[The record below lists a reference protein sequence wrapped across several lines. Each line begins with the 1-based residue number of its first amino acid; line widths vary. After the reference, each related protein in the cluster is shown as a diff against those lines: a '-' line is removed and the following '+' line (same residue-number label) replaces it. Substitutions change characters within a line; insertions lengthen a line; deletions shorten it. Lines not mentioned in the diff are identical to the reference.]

1 MEEDNALVVAVAV
14 GFSELVL
21 LPVIGEDTSSIVL
34 DDTTA
39 ADGRPLLSL
48 RLLLPDLVILPVFR
62 LGDTGLVDLFVPG
75 DDLVEGDDDDDDDD
89 DESGAVLL
97 SLLLLGVIFDLTLAL
112 LLLLLLTDGREEA
125 MDRIKSPNK
134 LRDNAAAPEGRR
146 LSDVLLAPIVDRVS
160 RRRKWGEVV
169 DTYVE
174 LVDLSKMIV
183 DWSVIEEA
191 SFMLSDFDTV
201 FELIDGRL
209 VVDFVSSSIS
219 VSTLPPSV
227 VMTGGCGGKLIDAV
241 VDEVVVFTLVACDT
255 LLCFRVL
262 DGPLN

>member
-14 GFSELVL
+14 GFSELLL
-21 LPVIGEDTSSIVL
+21 LPVVELETSSMVL

-89 DESGAVLL
+89 ESGAVLL
-97 SLLLLGVIFDLTLAL
+97 LLLLVVIFDLTLALL

-183 DWSVIEEA
+183 DWPIIEEA
-191 SFMLSDFDTV
+191 SFMLSDFVIV

-219 VSTLPPSV
+219 LSTFSPSV
-227 VMTGGCGGKLIDAV
+227 VMTGECGGKLADAV
-241 VDEVVVFTLVACDT
+241 VDEVVVFTLVCDM

-262 DGPLN
+262 EGPLN